1 MNELQGM
8 SDPKPMATDT
18 TPPQRFRRPSPL
30 LWVVVPVFLVLLI
43 QGVLVMEITP
53 TRLASGAVNLM
64 HFIGRA
70 FPPYLSDLDVI
81 GWAMLETLYIALVGV
96 TAGVVL
102 SVPFAFLA
110 ARNTAPHVSVRVVT
124 RFLIAAMRTIPDLVW
139 ALIFVVSVGLGPLAG
154 VLAIV
159 MDTIGFAARFF
170 SERIEEV
177 HPGPSEALTST
188 GAGRLSVIG
197 GAIMPETLASMTAT
211 SLFSVEK
218 ALRSAV
224 TLGLVGAGG
233 IGVELAAAM
242 RLFNYDEALTII
254 LAILICVLGFEQLSS
269 AIRKRVI

>member
-1 MNELQGM
+1 MNSPNHERKL
-8 SDPKPMATDT
+8 A
-18 TPPQRFRRPSPL
+18 PPPRFHKPSPFAL
-30 LWVVVPVFLVLLI
+30 VVGLIFLVLLV

-53 TRLASGAVNLM
+53 ERLAKGAVNLV
-64 HFIGRA
+64 HFVGRA
-70 FPPYLSDLDVI
+70 FPPDLADMDTI
-81 GWAMLETLYIALVGV
+81 GWSMLETLYIALVGV

-102 SVPFAFLA
+102 SIPFAFLA
-110 ARNTAPHVSVRVVT
+110 ARNTTPHALVRTVT
-124 RFLIAAMRTIPDLVW
+124 RFVIASMRTIPDLIW
-139 ALIFVVSVGLGPLAG
+139 ALIFVVAVGLGPLAG
-154 VLAIV
+154 VLAITV
-159 MDTIGFAARFF
+159 DTIGFAARFF

-177 HPGPSEALTST
+177 HPGPSEALSST

-211 SLFSVEK
+211 SLYSVEK

-254 LAILICVLGFEQLSS
+254 LVILVCVLAFEQLSS

>member
-1 MNELQGM
+1 MND
-8 SDPKPMATDT
+8 SDRDGGAAA
-18 TPPQRFRRPSPL
+18 PPPRFRRPSPFGWGVGLIFIAL
-30 LWVVVPVFLVLLI
+30 LV
-43 QGVLVMEITP
+43 QGVVVMEITP
-53 TRLASGAVNLM
+53 ARLASGAVNLV

-70 FPPYLSDLDVI
+70 IPPNLSDLDVI
-81 GWAMLETLYIALVGV
+81 GWSMLETLYIALVGV
-96 TAGVVL
+96 TVGVIL

-110 ARNTAPHVSVRVVT
+110 ARNTTPHAAVRVVT
-124 RFLIAAMRTIPDLVW
+124 RFLIASMRTIPDLVW
-139 ALIFVVSVGLGPLAG
+139 ALIFVVAVGLGPLAG
-154 VLAIV
+154 VLAII

-177 HPGPSEALTST
+177 HPGPSEALAST

-254 LAILICVLGFEQLSS
+254 IAILICVLGFEQLSS
-269 AIRKRVI
+269 AIRRRVI

>member
-1 MNELQGM
+1 MK
-8 SDPKPMATDT
+8 KPEAIIRRC
-18 TPPQRFRRPSPL
+18 PPPRFSAPSPFVWGIGL
-30 LWVVVPVFLVLLI
+30 VFLALLV

-53 TRLASGAVNLM
+53 ERLARGAVNLV
-64 HFIGRA
+64 HFVGRA
-70 FPPYLSDLDVI
+70 IPPNMDGLDTI
-81 GWAMLETLYIALVGV
+81 AWSMLETLYIALVGV
-96 TAGVVL
+96 TAGVIL

-110 ARNTAPHVSVRVVT
+110 ARNTTPHGSVRVVT
-124 RFLIAAMRTIPDLVW
+124 RFLVAAMRTIPDLIW
-139 ALIFVVSVGLGPLAG
+139 ALIFVVAVGLGPLAG

-177 HPGPSEALTST
+177 HPGPSDALAST
-188 GAGRLSVIG
+188 GAGRLAVIG
-197 GAIMPETLASMTAT
+197 GAIMPETFASMTAT

-242 RLFNYDEALTII
+242 RLFNYDEAFTII
-254 LAILICVLGFEQLSS
+254 IVILVCVLTFEQLSS
-269 AIRKRVI
+269 AIRNRVI